1 MSNTEQQTKEK
12 DAMLKELI
20 LKFPKQHKIKLM
32 KDALEEGNIAAYFQ
46 LTKILLETPISKG
59 GVSSDEIPHP
69 VNHANKRK

>member
-20 LKFPKQHKIKLM
+20 LKFPKEHKIKLM
-32 KDALEEGNIAAYFQ
+32 KDALEEAT
-46 LTKILLETPISKG
+46 LPLLSAHQDSFEPHFKRRG
-59 GVSSDEIPHP
+59 LFDEIPHP